1 MSMSRLPKQ
10 SSFMCAD
17 FAGMGYIWADKDSFN
32 DIAISRPEYDQEY
45 EWKRRTWK
53 EYDAKS
59 SIRSFVGVWKEKG
72 LPFFM
77 GWKEEDNSEDNK
89 TAQKIQPI

>member
-1 MSMSRLPKQ
+1 MHTQFMSMNRLPKQ
-10 SSFMCAD
+10 SSLVCAN

-53 EYDAKS
+53 EYDANS
-59 SIRSFVGVWKEKG
+59 SIRSFVGAWKEKG
-72 LPFFM
+72 SHFF
-77 GWKEEDNSEDNK
+77 
-89 TAQKIQPI
+89 ARLV